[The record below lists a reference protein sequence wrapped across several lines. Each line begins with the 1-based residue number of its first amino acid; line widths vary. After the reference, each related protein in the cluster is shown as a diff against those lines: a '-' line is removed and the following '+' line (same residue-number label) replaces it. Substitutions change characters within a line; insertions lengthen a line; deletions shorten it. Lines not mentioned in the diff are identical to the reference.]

1 VSDFVELPLG
11 DLSKEALRGIIE
23 EYVTREGTDYGSQE
37 YSLEQKVEQVRRQL
51 AAGLAVILFDPVTES
66 CSIYAKE
73 K

>member
-1 VSDFVELPLG
+1 MSDFVELPLG

-51 AAGLAVILFDPVTES
+51 ASGLAVILFDPVTES

-73 K
+73 I